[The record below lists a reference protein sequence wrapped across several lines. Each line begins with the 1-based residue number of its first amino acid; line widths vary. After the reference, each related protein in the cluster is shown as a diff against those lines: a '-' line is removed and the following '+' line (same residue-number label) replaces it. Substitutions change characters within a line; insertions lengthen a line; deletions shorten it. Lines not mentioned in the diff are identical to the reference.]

1 MKRLYKDNCYV
12 SNNAR
17 IEAGLPTFASMT
29 SGTPPRATWCRTG
42 SPYTSWGKS
51 LATRVLRQ
59 ASAALISVGKACSSR
74 PMRMLSPQGSTSK
87 SRRLIVPPLRP
98 DHLNQVRLGGRWAGF
113 GTDLT
118 KPLTHRRGQSGG
130 QDRVGRPWVL
140 SRPGRKIR
148 TKALGF
154 LKISKCLSHLVHISP
169 WAATLGLFAGAA
181 RLLGPGA
188 PLILYGPY
196 IEAAVATADSNLA
209 FDASLRSR
217 NPAWGLREV
226 EAVVDAAARHGFRFA
241 ERRAMPANNL
251 MLLFRKGG

>member
-1 MKRLYKDNCYV
+1 M
-12 SNNAR
+12 
-17 IEAGLPTFASMT
+17 G
-29 SGTPPRATWCRTG
+29 
-42 SPYTSWGKS
+42 
-51 LATRVLRQ
+51 
-59 ASAALISVGKACSSR
+59 
-74 PMRMLSPQGSTSK
+74 
-87 SRRLIVPPLRP
+87 RR
-98 DHLNQVRLGGRWAGF
+98 
-113 GTDLT
+113 
-118 KPLTHRRGQSGG
+118 
-130 QDRVGRPWVL
+130 WVL

-148 TKALGF
+148 AKALGL

-226 EAVVDAAARHGFRFA
+226 EAVVDAAARHGFRFT
-241 ERRAMPANNL
+241 ERRTMPANNL